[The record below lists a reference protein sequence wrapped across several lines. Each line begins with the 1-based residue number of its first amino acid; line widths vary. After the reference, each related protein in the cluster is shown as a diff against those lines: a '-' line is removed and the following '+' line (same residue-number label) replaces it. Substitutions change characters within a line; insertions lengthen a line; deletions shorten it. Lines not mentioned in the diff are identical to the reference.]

1 MAVYPSLDQYNDAVQ
16 HPRTAFTDPLL
27 KSGTV
32 DVGGLGLPLALGG
45 GFALTYGVT
54 SGGRKYA
61 VRCFHKEAAHLERRY
76 AQISAVVANEGSGTF
91 VGFEYQTRGILVNGS
106 LFPIVRMEWAAGNT
120 LGSYLEKNYTDAAKI
135 RALCDRFRAL
145 NRYLSSKGL
154 AHGDIQNGNLI
165 VNGLL
170 RLIDYDGMF
179 VPSMT
184 VGDGTEIGHKH
195 FQHPKRSKKSFGPD
209 MDRFSFILVNLSL
222 RLIEAR
228 ASLFKKHSNGE
239 NIIFSASDL
248 NDPLQSAVFGDA
260 TKIGSCKRDVENFIK
275 ICRAPLEQVPA
286 LEDFLAGRNIPVART
301 DERLLR
307 PGAPR
312 SQPVYV
318 GAFDVV
324 DGTDYAFVE
333 KYVGERVEMIGQITD
348 VREGRTR
355 RAKPYLFINF
365 GNWRG
370 RIAKITIWSG
380 GLENLN
386 TKPDASWK
394 HKWVSVTG
402 LVDPPYTNRR
412 LKYTHLSITVT
423 EPNQLHIISAEEAR
437 RRLGGT
443 GSGATTATNA
453 ERSTR
458 PSNQEI
464 LDAVRTRPGGDR
476 PVRRGCSPPRRVPTR
491 TLKSTSTN
499 SANKK
504 ILEKIRGSSAHS
516 PRPRLSR
523 TGTPTPIHQQRK
535 SSGLGRWLLWM
546 IGGLIVIWVLFLR

>member
-1 MAVYPSLDQYNDAVQ
+1 MAAYPRLDQYNDAVQ
-16 HPRTAFTDPLL
+16 HPKTAFTDPLL

-32 DVGGLGLPLALGG
+32 DVGGLELPLALGG

-54 SGGRKYA
+54 AGGRKYA
-61 VRCFHKEAAHLERRY
+61 VRCFHKDAAHLERRY
-76 AQISAVVANEGSGTF
+76 EQMSAAVANDGSGTF
-91 VGFEYQTRGILVNGS
+91 VGFEYQTRGILVNNS
-106 LFPIVRMEWAAGNT
+106 HFPIVRMEWAAGNT

-135 RALCDRFRAL
+135 RALRDRFRAL

-165 VNGLL
+165 VNGSL

-179 VPSMT
+179 VPGMT
-184 VGDGTEIGHKH
+184 VGDGTEIGHRH

-209 MDRFSFILVNLSL
+209 MDRFSFILVDLSL

-260 TKIGSCKRDVENFIK
+260 IKISSCTQDVENFIK
-275 ICRAPLEQVPA
+275 TCRAPLEEIPT
-286 LEDFLAGRNIPVART
+286 LEDFLAGRNIPVARI
-301 DERLLR
+301 DERPLR

-324 DGTDYAFVE
+324 DATDYALVE

-348 VREGRTR
+348 VREDRTR
-355 RAKPYLFINF
+355 RGKPYLFINF
-365 GNWRG
+365 GHWRG
-370 RIAKITIWSG
+370 RIAKINIWSD
-380 GLENLN
+380 GLAKLN

-402 LVDPPYTNRR
+402 LVDPPFQNPRFG
-412 LKYTHLSITVT
+412 YTHLSITIT
-423 EPNQLHIISAEEAR
+423 EPNQLHIIGAGEAR

-443 GSGATTATNA
+443 NSGASTATGVV
-453 ERSTR
+453 S
-458 PSNQEI
+458 PSKPTNQAI
-464 LDAVRTRPGGDR
+464 LDAVGNQRGGGR
-476 PVRRGCSPPRRVPTR
+476 PVRRGGSPPRRVPPRTR
-491 TLKSTSTN
+491 QSTSTD
-499 SANKK
+499 STNKE
-504 ILEKIRGSSAHS
+504 ILKRIRGSSTHS
-516 PRPRLSR
+516 PHPRSSR
-523 TGTPTPIHQQRK
+523 TATPTPIHQQRK

-546 IGGLIVIWVLFLR
+546 IGGLIVLGLLFFR